1 MRLII
6 CEEIAQISFS
16 EIPQISFSLDG
27 LAPHIGEDHEQAT
40 GQQGAREAAE
50 GRVEVWRV
58 LQGLYGVDHCVRVWR
73 GQHGVKAAH
82 VEPRGGPQAFPCGV
96 GVRLPGLRG

>member
-16 EIPQISFSLDG
+16 EVAQISFSEIVQISFSHDG

-40 GQQGAREAAE
+40 W
-50 GRVEVWRV
+50 V
-58 LQGLYGVDHCVRVWR
+58 GL
-73 GQHGVKAAH
+73 
-82 VEPRGGPQAFPCGV
+82 
-96 GVRLPGLRG
+96 GLGLG